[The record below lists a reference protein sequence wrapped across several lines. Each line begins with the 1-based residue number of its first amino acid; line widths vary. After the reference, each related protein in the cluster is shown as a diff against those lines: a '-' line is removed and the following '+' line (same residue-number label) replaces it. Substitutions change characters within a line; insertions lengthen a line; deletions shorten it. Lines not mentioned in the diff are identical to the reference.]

1 MILKF
6 CILLEIKKCWWESNE
21 NKLAYYGG
29 NIEKHHK
36 LEYANDILNIHV
48 EVEQILFWERY
59 PKLTGVNNDSGKRF
73 ICMSCMQHFQ
83 RESIRNIQNDLT
95 SLLETGVESD
105 FTISMKDGETF
116 QVHRCILAG

>member
-1 MILKF
+1 MILKL

-21 NKLAYYGG
+21 KKIAYYGG

-48 EVEQILFWERY
+48 EVEQIFFRERY
-59 PKLTGVNNDSGKRF
+59 PKLTGVIKDSGKLL
-73 ICMSCMQHFQ
+73 ICDQLLQ
-83 RESIRNIQNDLT
+83 QESFRNIQNELA

-116 QVHRCILAG
+116 KVHRCILAG